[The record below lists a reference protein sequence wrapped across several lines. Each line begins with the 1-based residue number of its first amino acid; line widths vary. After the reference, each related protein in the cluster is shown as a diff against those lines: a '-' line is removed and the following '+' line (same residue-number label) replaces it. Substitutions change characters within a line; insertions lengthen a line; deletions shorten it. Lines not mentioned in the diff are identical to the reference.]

1 MSSEMVFKEARAL
14 PLAEQ
19 IELCRNLWDG
29 ILESK
34 ELTPGEAELIDRR
47 LQDHLENPDDVVS
60 WEEVKAKLDAQYCRG
75 NATSSFVAF
84 RKRSLT
90 IPLPITKASAKAWG
104 GNFARAL
111 SNSFNVWLAIPNV
124 VP

>member
-29 ILESK
+29 IAGSH

-47 LQDHLENPDDVVS
+47 LQDHRDNPDDVVS
-60 WEEVKAKLDAQYCRG
+60 LAEVKAKLDAKY
-75 NATSSFVAF
+75 
-84 RKRSLT
+84 RK
-90 IPLPITKASAKAWG
+90 
-104 GNFARAL
+104 
-111 SNSFNVWLAIPNV
+111 
-124 VP
+124 

>member
-29 ILESK
+29 IAGSH

-47 LQDHLENPDDVVS
+47 LQDHRDNPDDVIS
-60 WEEVKAKLDAQYCRG
+60 LAEVKAKLDAKYC
-75 NATSSFVAF
+75 
-84 RKRSLT
+84 K
-90 IPLPITKASAKAWG
+90 
-104 GNFARAL
+104 
-111 SNSFNVWLAIPNV
+111 
-124 VP
+124 

>member
-29 ILESK
+29 IVGSH

-47 LQDHLENPDDVVS
+47 LQDHLTNPDDVVS
-60 WEEVKAKLDAQYCRG
+60 LAEVKAKLDAKY
-75 NATSSFVAF
+75 
-84 RKRSLT
+84 RK
-90 IPLPITKASAKAWG
+90 
-104 GNFARAL
+104 
-111 SNSFNVWLAIPNV
+111 
-124 VP
+124 